1 MLYFQIVRLQDRI
14 AIVQQHMA
22 TDQCSGGPHCM
33 LQDSMFV
40 SPFLDHTTQV
50 IQLQNNLTFDIP
62 PQVYLSLVAYI
73 CHFS

>member
-14 AIVQQHMA
+14 AVVQQHMA
-22 TDQCSGGPHCM
+22 TEQCSGGPRCM

-50 IQLQNNLTFDIP
+50 NE
-62 PQVYLSLVAYI
+62 
-73 CHFS
+73 H